1 MKGSVQDDWVSLLT
15 SSQNGS
21 VCCINVFERGQD
33 ININTSMQLAD
44 LSPLSELYKFED
56 TNH

>member
-1 MKGSVQDDWVSLLT
+1 MKGSLQDDWVSLLT

-33 ININTSMQLAD
+33 VNIKTSMQLAD
-44 LSPLSELYKFED
+44 LSPLSELYEV
-56 TNH
+56 